1 MEKCVILTPVA
12 QSIAPAC
19 EAGLRQLEAKGY
31 PVWRVYG
38 FAAIDVARSWIATQA
53 LQQGFE
59 ELMWIDAD
67 VGFELAAVERLR
79 SHNLDVVAGVYPKKG
94 KHALACHVLPGTDRL
109 ILGQKGGL
117 TEVLYTGA
125 GFLYT
130 RCRLYEDIRQVCQL
144 PVCNEH
150 FGDPL
155 IPFFQPLVTE
165 EEGSHRYLGEDFA
178 FCHRARQAG
187 RLYAPGME
195 ITGGA
200 RIPPGSFLSP
210 CRRRSTRA
218 SPARGTS
225 VPCSLRRQ
233 PPCRPRSGCCRSIAR
248 PVPACY
254 TGRAV
259 RPRCSRG
266 PCADPRTVAARQRT
280 T

>member
-67 VGFELAAVERLR
+67 TGFEVAVVERLR
-79 SHNLDVVAGVYPKKG
+79 AHNLDLVAGVCSMKG
-94 KHALACHVLPGTDRL
+94 KHALSCHVLPGTTQL

-125 GFLYT
+125 GFLHT
-130 RCRLYEDIRQVCQL
+130 RRRLYEDIRQVCKL

-150 FGDPL
+150 LGDPL

-187 RLYAPGME
+187 RKIMVDLSIRLWHISQYAYGWE
-195 ITGGA
+195 DA
-200 RIPPGSFLSP
+200 GSPQTRYQTYEFRLSP
-210 CRRRSTRA
+210 
-218 SPARGTS
+218 PNKE
-225 VPCSLRRQ
+225 P
-233 PPCRPRSGCCRSIAR
+233 PRSEI
-248 PVPACY
+248 P
-254 TGRAV
+254 
-259 RPRCSRG
+259 
-266 PCADPRTVAARQRT
+266 
-280 T
+280 